1 MNIEIWSDFV
11 CPFCYIGE
19 KRLFDAMEEVSFKD
33 ELSIEFKSFELD
45 PQAKIFDGTT
55 IDEAIAK
62 KYGVSVE
69 QARQNNSHIKEQA
82 ALVGLDFNFDTMK
95 PTNTLD
101 AHRLAKFA
109 KSQGKELEM
118 STRLFSAYFTEGSLI
133 SDLAVLEELAQEV
146 GLNID
151 EVKAVL
157 EDKSAYLDEVRSDE
171 TQAHQFGISSVPY
184 IVIDNKYAIK
194 GAQPLETFVGA
205 LEKAWSEKHP
215 KPVFEEVSSGE
226 AGMNCDG
233 DGCVIPK

>member
-19 KRLFDAMEEVSFKD
+19 KRLFDAMEEVSFKE
-33 ELSIEFKSFELD
+33 ELTITYRSFELD
-45 PQAKIFDGTT
+45 PQAPFFDGTT
-55 IDEAIAK
+55 IDQAIAK

-69 QARQNNSHIKEQA
+69 QARQNNNHIKEQA
-82 ALVGLDFNFDTMK
+82 AAIGLDFNFDTMK

-109 KSQGKELEM
+109 KVKDKELAM
-118 STRLFSAYFTEGSLI
+118 ATRLFAAYFTEGRII
-133 SDLAVLEELAQEV
+133 SDLPVLAELAVEAGLAEEEVKSVLDDKTAYLEE
-146 GLNID
+146 
-151 EVKAVL
+151 
-157 EDKSAYLDEVRSDE
+157 VRADE

-205 LEKAWSEKHP
+205 LEKAWSEKNP
-215 KPVFEEVSSGE
+215 APVFEEVSSADDGL
-226 AGMNCDG
+226 NCDG